1 VGTYAGKQ
9 TYMRSTLAV
18 IAPFAGAGAFR
29 PAHHRCDQWHGF
41 VRWARRDAARTGRDP
56 ATARVNWVRT
66 RKSPPVPALT
76 FTTNAILIALAFP
89 LAIVILY
96 AVAS

>member
-1 VGTYAGKQ
+1 
-9 TYMRSTLAV
+9 
-18 IAPFAGAGAFR
+18 
-29 PAHHRCDQWHGF
+29 
-41 VRWARRDAARTGRDP
+41 
-56 ATARVNWVRT
+56 VRT

-89 LAIVILY
+89 LMIVILY